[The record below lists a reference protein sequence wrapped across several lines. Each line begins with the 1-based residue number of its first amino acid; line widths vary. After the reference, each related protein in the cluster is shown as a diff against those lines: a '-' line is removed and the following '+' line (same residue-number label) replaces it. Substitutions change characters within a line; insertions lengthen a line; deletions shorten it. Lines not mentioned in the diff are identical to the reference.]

1 MNYAIIEVLMGP
13 NESTLPLGIALGTAA
28 GATVGY
34 MHTHPPDAYEV
45 GCFAAIGSGV
55 GFLVGAFPYTQGPL
69 WLAAGAAA
77 AAKYA

>member
-1 MNYAIIEVLMGP
+1 MDGAIIETLMGP
-13 NESTLPLGIALGTAA
+13 NESTIPYGIVLGTAA
-28 GATVGY
+28 GTTVGY
-34 MHTHPPDAYEV
+34 MHTHPPDLYDV